1 MIFCASSLKSDS
13 GRVKLKSKPGED
25 MCAGS
30 DPRLFEGVDSGNL
43 VEAFAA
49 GAVRGAFMRAG
60 SLMVLW
66 CTLLGCISS
75 SPG

>member
-13 GRVKLKSKPGED
+13 GRVKLKSKPGDD

-30 DPRLFEGVDSGNL
+30 DPRLFEGVASVKF

-49 GAVRGAFMRAG
+49 GAVSGAFMRVG
-60 SLMVLW
+60 SLTVL
-66 CTLLGCISS
+66 
-75 SPG
+75 